1 MPLQLASKPRI
12 GPHARKNRAS
22 KNARPSGI
30 QRARTAPH
38 NSSSSSNNNYP
49 NNQNN
54 RHHEGNYIAGPL
66 SANFKDER
74 DVQQGKIRYGI
85 IFNSPSLMRRNMVAM
100 ASTNNRRTEY
110 VKNNNNNLHKRV
122 IAGRESSVTS
132 CFSNDL
138 PETPASGKS
147 LPKMK
152 NRTPTRKPFPEKSD
166 HKSGSFS
173 LFSNKNLGDKKVNLK
188 SSSVSASCSPTCSPI
203 KSITNEISSFIK
215 SFSRD
220 EFNGVPKIYKSP
232 KISKENH
239 RKIPL
244 IRSYPYGYPMVH
256 GIGGF

>member
-1 MPLQLASKPRI
+1 
-12 GPHARKNRAS
+12 
-22 KNARPSGI
+22 
-30 QRARTAPH
+30 
-38 NSSSSSNNNYP
+38 
-49 NNQNN
+49 
-54 RHHEGNYIAGPL
+54 
-66 SANFKDER
+66 
-74 DVQQGKIRYGI
+74 
-85 IFNSPSLMRRNMVAM
+85 MVSM

-110 VKNNNNNLHKRV
+110 VKNNNNNNLHKRV

-147 LPKMK
+147 LPKMVNK
-152 NRTPTRKPFPEKSD
+152 TPTGKPFPEKSD
-166 HKSGSFS
+166 QKSGSFS
-173 LFSNKNLGDKKVNLK
+173 LFSNKNQGDKKINVK

-256 GIGGF
+256 GIGGFVVLKWRDL